1 MSAIVDQAL
10 RGDASSFDA
19 VRKLGAL
26 SLVMNGEDA
35 VNSVVASDKALFTMS
50 ESVAVAEGR
59 AAEQDVIENLIDRA
73 AVYVTVWA
81 QQKCV
86 ELCET
91 GCAAL
96 GAFIGSFFGPQG
108 AVIGEEVGRFIG
120 RSIGKVLKPVVANG
134 VQLVAGA
141 AKSIWGGIKSIAGS
155 ICDTVAGWLGF

>member
-1 MSAIVDQAL
+1 MSIVDQAL
-10 RGDASSFDA
+10 RGNADSFDT

-26 SLVMNGEDA
+26 SQVLSGEDA
-35 VNSVVASDKALFTMS
+35 VDSVIASDKVLFTMS

-91 GCAAL
+91 GGAAL
-96 GAFIGSFFGPQG
+96 GAFIGGFWGPQG
-108 AVIGEEVGRFIG
+108 AVIGEKVGRFIG
-120 RSIGKVLKPVVANG
+120 HYVGKTLKPVVEKG

-155 ICDTVAGWLGF
+155 VCDTVSGWLGW